1 MMHVQSAGARRVQV
15 AAEFLNNC
23 KRIANVLVP
32 LGAVNDAGR
41 KPLHPTNFANHYRA
55 FVL

>member
-1 MMHVQSAGARRVQV
+1 MVSRRGTTSPKA

-32 LGAVNDAGR
+32 PGAVNDAGR

-55 FVL
+55 LVL